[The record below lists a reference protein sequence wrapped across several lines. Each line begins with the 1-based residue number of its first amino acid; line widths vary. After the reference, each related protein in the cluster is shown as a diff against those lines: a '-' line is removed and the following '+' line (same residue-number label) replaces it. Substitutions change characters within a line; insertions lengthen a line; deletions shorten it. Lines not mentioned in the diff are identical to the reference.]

1 MVNDDT
7 RPTIV
12 GERTNVLGSRR
23 FKRLIAGERFEE
35 AAEIGRRQVRNGAHI
50 LDVCLQDPDRDET
63 SDVIK
68 FLDQLNR
75 RVKAPI
81 MIDST
86 DAAVIEEALKRLQ
99 GKSIINSV
107 NLEDG
112 EERFQRVVPLARRYG
127 AALVVG
133 CIDDDPTRR
142 RPSPAR
148 ASWKSPSAP
157 TACSPKNTACRSR
170 TSSLTLCVSRRHRR

>member
-1 MVNDDT
+1 MSGIEAVVVNEDT

-23 FKRLIAGERFEE
+23 FKRLIGGERFEE
-35 AAEIGRRQVRNGAHI
+35 AAEIGRRQVRNGAHV

-63 SDVIK
+63 ADVIK

-86 DAAVIEEALKRLQ
+86 DAAVIEESLKRLQ
-99 GKSIINSV
+99 GKSIINSI

-127 AALVVG
+127 AALG
-133 CIDDDPTRR
+133 SGLHRR
-142 RPSPAR
+142 RPEPGPGHHSRAQVGNRPAL
-148 ASWKSPSAP
+148 PP
-157 TACSPKNTACRSR
+157 TADRK
-170 TSSLTLCVSRRHRR
+170 VRRAGTGHHL

>member
-1 MVNDDT
+1 M
-7 RPTIV
+7 
-12 GERTNVLGSRR
+12 
-23 FKRLIAGERFEE
+23 
-35 AAEIGRRQVRNGAHI
+35 
-50 LDVCLQDPDRDET
+50 
-63 SDVIK
+63 IK

-86 DAAVIEEALKRLQ
+86 DAAVIEESLKRLQ
-99 GKSIINSV
+99 GKSIINSI

-133 CIDDDPTRR
+133 CIDDDPNQAQAITRERKLEIARPLAPVIDRKVRSAR
-142 RPSPAR
+142 RGHH
-148 ASWKSPSAP
+148 
-157 TACSPKNTACRSR
+157 
-170 TSSLTLCVSRRHRR
+170 L

>member
-1 MVNDDT
+1 MVNEDT

-35 AAEIGRRQVRNGAHI
+35 AAEIGRRQVRNGAHV

-63 SDVIK
+63 TDVIE

-86 DAAVIEEALKRLQ
+86 DAAV
-99 GKSIINSV
+99 
-107 NLEDG
+107 D
-112 EERFQRVVPLARRYG
+112 
-127 AALVVG
+127 
-133 CIDDDPTRR
+133 
-142 RPSPAR
+142 
-148 ASWKSPSAP
+148 
-157 TACSPKNTACRSR
+157 
-170 TSSLTLCVSRRHRR
+170 